1 VEHEAASA
9 RELERQLKRD
19 VLCPIALDDRWKH
32 CDWPMVLR
40 RQIMDYNIL
49 DFSNWRDSDF
59 FARQFNKLIDGLQI
73 FYQDKEARHVTLAR
87 RTWAG
92 Q

>member
-1 VEHEAASA
+1 MEHEAASA

-32 CDWPMVLR
+32 CDWPKVLK

-49 DFSNWRDSDF
+49 DFSEWQDDDF
-59 FARQFNKLIDGLQI
+59 FARQFNKLIEGLQI
-73 FYQDKEARHVTLAR
+73 FYQDEKPKE
-87 RTWAG
+87 
-92 Q
+92 

>member
-1 VEHEAASA
+1 
-9 RELERQLKRD
+9 
-19 VLCPIALDDRWKH
+19 
-32 CDWPMVLR
+32 
-40 RQIMDYNIL
+40 MDYSIL
-49 DFSNWRDSDF
+49 DFSNWQDGDF
-59 FARQFNKLIDGLQI
+59 FERQFNKLIEGLHI